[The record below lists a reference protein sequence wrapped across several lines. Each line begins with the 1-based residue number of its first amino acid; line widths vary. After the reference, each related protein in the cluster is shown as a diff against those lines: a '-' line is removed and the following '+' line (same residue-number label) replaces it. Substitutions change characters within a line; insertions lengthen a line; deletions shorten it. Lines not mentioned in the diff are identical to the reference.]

1 MASFEQLGRQARQA
15 IKAAL
20 EPGERIEAA
29 IAGASGSALVATNR
43 RVFIFK
49 KGATTGTLTGRQLNS
64 WDYSN
69 ISGVEYKS
77 TITTQGVVLQVPG
90 VVPVTK
96 FTSFTRGPRSVWEA
110 PNALMLG
117 LPEMSSRAKEPIAV
131 LRRLIADHQSHETR
145 RPDPIEQ
152 VRRLAELRDE
162 GILTEEEF
170 QRKKRELLDL

>member
-77 TITTQGVVLQVPG
+77 TITTQGVVLPASSQLPNSLASPEDHAASG
-90 VVPVTK
+90 RPLTLSCLAYLKCPV
-96 FTSFTRGPRSVWEA
+96 RPR
-110 PNALMLG
+110 NL
-117 LPEMSSRAKEPIAV
+117 LPSC
-131 LRRLIADHQSHETR
+131 D
-145 RPDPIEQ
+145 D
-152 VRRLAELRDE
+152 
-162 GILTEEEF
+162 
-170 QRKKRELLDL
+170 